1 MIREEVENA
10 QNIEKKLSLR
20 CFIIEVSF
28 KKKYLWSK
36 LINKIY
42 LYYQK
47 NISINSRGKNK
58 IKNPNKAKYTLL
70 NLKELF
76 CK

>member
-10 QNIEKKLSLR
+10 QNIEKKIKFKDVLLLR
-20 CFIIEVSF
+20 YLT
-28 KKKYLWSK
+28 KKTYLWSK

-47 NISINSRGKNK
+47 
-58 IKNPNKAKYTLL
+58 KYFH
-70 NLKELF
+70 KF
-76 CK
+76 